1 MKIYEAKNIRNIALV
16 GHQGSGKTTLVE
28 SLAYCSNLITK
39 KGEIT
44 KKNTLSDFT
53 NDEQRKQSSI
63 STSIVPIYHKD
74 HKINLIDLPG
84 NDDFVTEMIG
94 VTRIIKGAVL
104 VIDATMKVQVG
115 TIKAWNTLRKRNI
128 PTFIYINKMDKENV
142 NFDDILSDIREKLG
156 KNAVPFCYPIGH
168 ETHFDGF
175 VNVVDLK
182 ARKYDG
188 NKCVD
193 DVIYDDKKLKVL
205 ELHNMICEAVAGTD
219 DALLEKFFNG
229 ENFTMEEIHSGLR
242 KGVLNSDLIPVLVGS
257 ASNNIGIHTLLD
269 MFIDYLPNPS
279 DLKPYTAHDLNG
291 NEVSVSTNSDE
302 AFSGYVFKTYV
313 DPYSGIINLLKINSG
328 VLRLND
334 EVYCSDGTTQKI
346 SNLFNMTGKNLNAI
360 NEARSGDIV
369 ALTHVDN
376 LRSGMSLSSLRNP
389 IVYPPVKYPTAV
401 IFKAIVLNN
410 KNNEDKIGVALNKIQ
425 LEDPSVEIKRNNETK
440 QLLLGG
446 LSETHVN
453 YIIEKLINT
462 YKIPLTTEEPKVVYR
477 ESITASCEA
486 EGRYVKQSGGSGF
499 YGIVKMRFEPSD
511 KEEFEEEVF
520 GGAVPKNY
528 FPAVE
533 KGFFEALKQGQL
545 ASFPVIRVKATLV
558 DGKYH
563 SVDSNEM
570 AFKMAAILAF
580 KEAYK
585 KCKPIILEPIMRIV
599 IHVDSKYIGSV
610 ISDLN
615 SRRAKIL
622 SLEEGEH
629 NVQEIEALVPESE
642 ILDYATKLKSL
653 TQASGY
659 FNRSF
664 YTYEKAPDY
673 IQEKII
679 KENQVK

>member
-1 MKIYEAKNIRNIALV
+1 MNNYEAKDIRNIAIV

-28 SLAYCSNLITK
+28 SLAYCSGLIQK

-44 KKNTLSDFT
+44 KKNTLSDYT
-53 NDEQRKQSSI
+53 VDEQKKQSSI
-63 STSIVPIYHKD
+63 NTSIIPIYYNN
-74 HKINLIDLPG
+74 HKINIIDLPG

-104 VIDATMKVQVG
+104 VIDASMKVQIG

-142 NFDDILSDIREKLG
+142 NFDEILEDVREKLG

-168 ETHFDGF
+168 ESNFDGF

-182 ARKYDG
+182 ARKFDG
-188 NKCVD
+188 TKCVD

-219 DALLEKFFNG
+219 DHLLEKFFNG

-242 KGVLNSDLIPVLVGS
+242 KGVLSSDLIPVLVGS
-257 ASNNIGIHTLLD
+257 ATKNIGIHTLLN

-279 DLKPYTAHDLNG
+279 DLKPYIAHDLNG
-291 NEVSVSTNSDE
+291 NEVEVSTRSDE
-302 AFSGYVFKTYV
+302 LFSGYVFKTYV
-313 DPYSGIINLLKINSG
+313 DPYSGVINLLKINSG
-328 VLRLND
+328 VLKLND
-334 EVYCSDGTTQKI
+334 EVYCSDGRLVKVSGLYT
-346 SNLFNMTGKNLNAI
+346 MTGKNISSI
-360 NEARSGDIV
+360 NSASCGDIV
-369 ALTHVDN
+369 ALNHIDN
-376 LRSGMSLSSLRNP
+376 LKSGMSLSSSKNP
-389 IVYPPVKYPTAV
+389 IIYPPVKYPTAV

-410 KNNEDKIGVALNKIQ
+410 KNNEDKIGSVLSKIQ
-425 LEDPSVEIKRNNETK
+425 LEDPSVEIRRNNETK
-440 QLLLGG
+440 QLLIGG
-446 LSETHVN
+446 LSETHVA
-453 YIIEKLINT
+453 YIIEKIINT
-462 YKIPLTTEEPKVVYR
+462 YKINISIEEPKIVYR
-477 ESITASCEA
+477 ESITKSCEA

-499 YGIVKMRFEPSD
+499 YGIVKMRFEPSEI
-511 KEEFEEEVF
+511 EEFAEEIF

-545 ASFPVIRVKATLV
+545 ASFPVIRVKGTLV

-585 KCKPIILEPIMRIV
+585 KCAPIILEPIMKIK
-599 IHVDSKYIGSV
+599 IHVESKYIGTI

-622 SLEEGEH
+622 SLEDGEH

-642 ILDYATKLKSL
+642 IIDYATKLKSL

-664 YTYEKAPDY
+664 YSYEKVPEY
-673 IQEKII
+673 IQDKII
-679 KENQVK
+679 KERQVD

>member
-376 LRSGMSLSSLRNP
+376 LRSGMSLSSLKNP

-664 YTYEKAPDY
+664 YTYEKVPDY

>member
-1 MKIYEAKNIRNIALV
+1 MKIYEAKDIRNIAIV

-39 KGEIT
+39 KGGIS

-53 NDEQRKQSSI
+53 SDEQRKQSSI
-63 STSIVPIYHKD
+63 STAIVPIYHKD

-142 NFDDILSDIREKLG
+142 NFDDILGDIREKLG

-229 ENFTMEEIHSGLR
+229 ENFTMEEIHLGLR

-257 ASNNIGIHTLLD
+257 AVNNIGIHTLLD

-279 DLKPYTAHDLNG
+279 DLKPYLAHDLDG
-291 NEVSVSTNSDE
+291 NEVSVSTSSDE
-302 AFSGYVFKTYV
+302 PFSGYVFKTYV

-328 VLRLND
+328 VLKLND

-346 SNLFNMTGKNLNAI
+346 SNLFTMTGKNLNAI

-376 LRSGMSLSSLRNP
+376 LKSGMSLSSPKNP

-401 IFKAIVLNN
+401 IFKALVLNN

-659 FNRSF
+659 FNRNF

-673 IQEKII
+673 IQDRII

>member
-376 LRSGMSLSSLRNP
+376 LRSGMSLSSLKNP

-462 YKIPLTTEEPKVVYR
+462 YKIPLTTEKPKVVYR

>member
-1 MKIYEAKNIRNIALV
+1 MKIYEAKDIRNIAIV

-39 KGEIT
+39 KGEIS

-53 NDEQRKQSSI
+53 SDEQRKQSSI
-63 STSIVPIYHKD
+63 STAIVPIYHKD

-142 NFDDILSDIREKLG
+142 KFDEILSDIREKLG
-156 KNAVPFCYPIGH
+156 RNAVPFCYPIGH

-182 ARKYDG
+182 AKKYDG

-193 DVIYDDKKLKVL
+193 DVIYDDKKLKIF

-219 DALLEKFFNG
+219 DALLEKFFSG
-229 ENFTMEEIHSGLR
+229 ENFTIEEIHSGLR

-257 ASNNIGIHTLLD
+257 AVNNIGIHTLLD

-279 DLKPYTAHDLNG
+279 DLKPYFAHDLMG
-291 NEVSVSTNSDE
+291 NEVSVSTSIDE
-302 AFSGYVFKTYV
+302 PFSGYVFKTYV
-313 DPYSGIINLLKINSG
+313 DPYSGVINLLKINSG

-346 SNLFNMTGKNLNAI
+346 SNLFIMTGKNLNAI
-360 NEARSGDIV
+360 NEAYAGDIV

-376 LRSGMSLSSLRNP
+376 LKSGMSLSNPKNP
-389 IVYPPVKYPTAV
+389 IVYPSVKYPTAV
-401 IFKAIVLNN
+401 IFKALVLNN
-410 KNNEDKIGVALNKIQ
+410 KNNEDKIGIALNKIQ

-453 YIIEKLINT
+453 YIIEKLINN
-462 YKIPLTTEEPKVVYR
+462 YKIPLTTDEPKVVYR

-511 KEEFEEEVF
+511 KEEFKEEIF
-520 GGAVPKNY
+520 GGAVPKNF

-585 KCKPIILEPIMRIV
+585 KCKPIILEPIIRIV

-642 ILDYATKLKSL
+642 IIDYATKLKSL

-673 IQEKII
+673 IQERII

>member
-376 LRSGMSLSSLRNP
+376 LRSGMSLSSLKNP

>member
-1 MKIYEAKNIRNIALV
+1 MKIYEAKDIRNIAIV

-39 KGEIT
+39 KGEIS

-53 NDEQRKQSSI
+53 SDEQRKQSSI
-63 STSIVPIYHKD
+63 STAIVPIYHKD

-142 NFDDILSDIREKLG
+142 NFDDILGDIREKLG

-229 ENFTMEEIHSGLR
+229 ENFTMEEIHLGLR

-257 ASNNIGIHTLLD
+257 AVNNIGIHTLLD

-279 DLKPYTAHDLNG
+279 DLKPYLAHDLNG
-291 NEVSVSTNSDE
+291 NEVSVSTSSDE
-302 AFSGYVFKTYV
+302 PFSGYVFKTYV

-328 VLRLND
+328 VLKLND

-346 SNLFNMTGKNLNAI
+346 SNLFTMTGKNLNAI

-376 LRSGMSLSSLRNP
+376 LKSGMSLSSPKNP

-401 IFKAIVLNN
+401 IFKALVLNN

-659 FNRSF
+659 FNRNF

-673 IQEKII
+673 IQDRII

>member
-376 LRSGMSLSSLRNP
+376 LRSGMSLSSLKNP

-401 IFKAIVLNN
+401 IFKALVLNN

>member
-1 MKIYEAKNIRNIALV
+1 MKIYEAKDIRNIAIV

-39 KGEIT
+39 KGEIS

-53 NDEQRKQSSI
+53 SDEQRKQSSI
-63 STSIVPIYHKD
+63 TTSIIPIYHKD

-115 TIKAWNTLRKRNI
+115 TVKAWNTLRKRNI

-257 ASNNIGIHTLLD
+257 ASNDIGIHTLLD

-376 LRSGMSLSSLRNP
+376 LRSGMSLSSLKNP

>member
-115 TIKAWNTLRKRNI
+115 TVKAWNTLRKRNI

-257 ASNNIGIHTLLD
+257 ASNDIGIHTLLD

-376 LRSGMSLSSLRNP
+376 LRSGMSLSSLKNP

-629 NVQEIEALVPESE
+629 NVQEIEALVPENE

>member
-1 MKIYEAKNIRNIALV
+1 MKIYEAKDIRNIAIV

-39 KGEIT
+39 KGEIS

-53 NDEQRKQSSI
+53 SDEQRKQSSI
-63 STSIVPIYHKD
+63 TTSIIPIYHKD

-115 TIKAWNTLRKRNI
+115 TVKAWNTLRKRNI

-376 LRSGMSLSSLRNP
+376 LRSGMSLSSLKNP